1 MSLQTI
7 VNNATYIT
15 IDKKKVAAQSVSRS
29 GVVLTAERTSGVPYR
44 FIIGMHEGLTYS
56 TNRGLLE
63 DIDALDVTAESTIDF
78 GDTNSGLAFVTKYQG
93 GITGGNLTAVSGSGL
108 VLTVNASG
116 VSGSGTLFK
125 KGDYIQPVGNTGAY
139 RYPYQVTADV
149 AYSTGS
155 SVAIPVHRPVISQDG
170 VALTSGI
177 VNKGVDVSFK
187 VKMIMKPSYS
197 IVPIDRI
204 SFTDD
209 FELIEI
215 ITT

>member
-7 VNNATYIT
+7 VNNATYVT

-29 GVVLTAERTSGVPYR
+29 GVVLTAERTSVVPYR

-63 DIDALDVTAESTIDF
+63 DIDALDVTTESTIEF
-78 GDTNSGLAFVTKYQG
+78 GDSNSGLAFLTKYQG
-93 GITGGNLTAVSGSGL
+93 DSTGIGSITITGSSAATLII
-108 VLTVNASG
+108 NASAA
-116 VSGSGTLFK
+116 GSGTFLFK
-125 KGDYIQPVGNTGAY
+125 KGDYIQPASGY

-149 AYSTGS
+149 AHTTANP
-155 SVAIPVHRPVISQDG
+155 VVIPIHRPFIEQ
-170 VALTSGI
+170 SGYSLNGKSLL
-177 VNKGVDVSFK
+177 VGNDVTFK
-187 VKMIMKPSYS
+187 VKMVLKPSYS
-197 IVPIDRI
+197 AVPIDRI

>member
-7 VNNATYIT
+7 VNNATYVT

-29 GVVLTAERTSGVPYR
+29 GVVLTAERTSVVPYR

-63 DIDALDVTAESTIDF
+63 DIDALDVTTESTIEF
-78 GDTNSGLAFVTKYQG
+78 GDSNSGLAFLTKYQG
-93 GITGGNLTAVSGSGL
+93 DSSGIGSITITGSSAATLII
-108 VLTVNASG
+108 NAG
-116 VSGSGTLFK
+116 AAGSGTYLFK
-125 KGDYIQPVGNTGAY
+125 KGDYIQPASGY

-149 AYSTGS
+149 AHTTSS
-155 SVAIPVHRPVISQDG
+155 SVVIPIHRPFIEQ
-170 VALTSGI
+170 SGYSLNGKSLL
-177 VNKGVDVSFK
+177 VGNDVTFK
-187 VKMIMKPSYS
+187 VKMVLKPSYS
-197 IVPIDRI
+197 AVPIDRI